1 MIYWGFNLFNRG
13 LLFEFEQEFSEMQM
27 KLLYTLLYSLLA
39 KFSPNNFNVKQP
51 RVKIESIINH
61 NMDKIKLKYWNFSQV
76 KTVTLNTIKMI
87 FFTLLIFSSQTSDF
101 LRRLMSLAGI
111 WLVSRSAVV
120 VWDCRHLGDCG
131 GHAKI
136 SSVYDRTPFMA

>member
-61 NMDKIKLKYWNFSQV
+61 NMDKIKLKY
-76 KTVTLNTIKMI
+76 
-87 FFTLLIFSSQTSDF
+87 
-101 LRRLMSLAGI
+101 
-111 WLVSRSAVV
+111 
-120 VWDCRHLGDCG
+120 
-131 GHAKI
+131 
-136 SSVYDRTPFMA
+136 